1 MPDSFVA
8 HAPMNPAT
16 HSGER
21 ARLIRRFRWYQP
33 TELMN
38 ARAALI
44 GAAVV
49 PFFNGPRHSWLLT
62 YCILLVAMILFQGAW
77 YWKLRLK
84 ELEGHS
90 VTPASA
96 WMRFMQWKR
105 WNVILLA
112 IAPVVA
118 ALQWLLSGGR
128 FAPEAHFLWSA
139 AALVFAVLEH
149 VNYYHVQLTHDTLP
163 DLKRLFRE
171 RRLKEAQLA
180 KDLRLFQR
188 DRKREQ
194 L

>member
-1 MPDSFVA
+1 MDTPT
-8 HAPMNPAT
+8 HA
-16 HSGER
+16 GER

-38 ARAALI
+38 ARAAMI

-49 PFFNGPRHSWLLT
+49 PFFNGPRHGWLLT

-77 YWKLRLK
+77 YWKLRLR
-84 ELEGHS
+84 ELESHS
-90 VTPASA
+90 DTPASE
-96 WMRFMQWKR
+96 WLRFTKWKR
-105 WNVILLA
+105 WNVILLT
-112 IAPVVA
+112 IAPLVA

-149 VNYYHVQLTHDTLP
+149 VNYYHVQLTHDTMP
-163 DLKRLFRE
+163 DLRRLFRE

-180 KDLRLFQR
+180 KDLRIFHR
-188 DRKREQ
+188 DRKRAQ
-194 L
+194 G